1 MNARSIIKRIA
12 QAWAFAAILLLPNYV
27 DLTSGV
33 GDARMHAP
41 VPLTRIALAH
51 LVDMLV
57 VALLFAGVLAGLRR
71 LPGWVK
77 IRWGLM
83 ALLPVLLLVR
93 NLDLI
98 PFEVPKFAALVAG
111 VIWAG
116 ALTFLILRVPN
127 VASLLSKAGSSI
139 LAGFAAFALVMTWQ
153 LGRAAIW
160 RPGPQAFTSA
170 ASGENTHKGRLVWI
184 VFDELAYQQT
194 FEARDASLPLP
205 NFDRLRGEST
215 LYTDVTPI
223 ADKTAKV
230 IPSLLLGRKV
240 TEVANTA
247 DNRYLVKTEDAPEW
261 KPFDA
266 NATLFGMARQ
276 HGLTTAIVGWFV
288 GYCPVFVGVVTECY
302 WSNEDALDGGPTSL
316 SASIAENA
324 WFPLRIMAEQ
334 VVSPS
339 RARADVAA
347 WNAKGHIESVKNSR
361 EHALQ
366 TVATSHADIIYLHLP
381 VPHPP
386 AVWDR
391 RTGNYALEG
400 SYLDSLDFSDRL
412 LGEILD
418 LLEAQPRWAD
428 TTLIVQGDHSW
439 RAKMWRPLPGW
450 SAEDERISHGGQWDP
465 RPLLMIHAAGQN
477 GARTVATPTSVMYV
491 HDAVAEEI
499 RRISTPLA
507 RP

>member
-1 MNARSIIKRIA
+1 VNAPGIIKRIA

-51 LVDMLV
+51 LLDMLV
-57 VALLFAGVLAGLRR
+57 VALLFAGLMACLRR

-77 IRWGLM
+77 GRWGLM

-98 PFEVPKFAALVAG
+98 PFEVPGVAVLVVSLIWVG
-111 VIWAG
+111 V
-116 ALTFLILRVPN
+116 LLFLILRVPK
-127 VASLLSKAGSSI
+127 VASQLSRAGSSI

-153 LGRAAIW
+153 LARATVW

-170 ASGENTHKGRLVWI
+170 VSGENTHKGRLVWI

-194 FEARDASLPLP
+194 FEARDGSLQLP

-240 TEVANTA
+240 TDVANTA
-247 DNRYLVKTEDAPEW
+247 DNRYLVKTDGAPGW
-261 KPFDA
+261 KTFDA
-266 NATLFGMARQ
+266 NATLFGLAKQ

-288 GYCPVFVGVVTECY
+288 GYCPVFAGVATECY
-302 WSNEDALDGGPTSL
+302 WNNEDALDGGPTSL

-339 RARADVAA
+339 RARADIAA
-347 WNAKGHIESVKNSR
+347 WNAEGHIASAKNSR
-361 EHALQ
+361 QHALQ
-366 TVATSHADIIYLHLP
+366 TVATSQADIVYLHLP

-412 LGEILD
+412 LGQILD
-418 LLEAQPRWAD
+418 LLEAQPRWAE

-450 SAEDERISHGGQWDP
+450 SAEDERISRGGQWDP
-465 RPLLMIHAAGQN
+465 RPLLMIHVAGQH
-477 GARTVATPTSVMYV
+477 GAGTVATPISVMYV
-491 HDAVAEEI
+491 HDVVAEEI
-499 RRISTPLA
+499 REISK
-507 RP
+507 